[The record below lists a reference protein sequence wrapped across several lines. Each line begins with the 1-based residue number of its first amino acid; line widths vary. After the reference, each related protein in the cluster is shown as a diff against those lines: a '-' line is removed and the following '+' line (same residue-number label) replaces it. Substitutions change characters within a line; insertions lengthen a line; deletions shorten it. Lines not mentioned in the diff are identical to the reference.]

1 MSIICPM
8 KTLGYIKERFLIHLT
23 FWTTMG
29 LCILL
34 NALRLLGA
42 TIEESIFGISEN
54 KRVNLE
60 QLNKKYN
67 LINNKDQSTF

>member
-1 MSIICPM
+1 MR
-8 KTLGYIKERFLIHLT
+8 TLGYTMEKFLIHLI
-23 FWTTMG
+23 FKIF
-29 LCILL
+29 LVLFIVL

-60 QLNKKYN
+60 KLNKKYN
-67 LINNKDQSTF
+67 LINNKDQFTF